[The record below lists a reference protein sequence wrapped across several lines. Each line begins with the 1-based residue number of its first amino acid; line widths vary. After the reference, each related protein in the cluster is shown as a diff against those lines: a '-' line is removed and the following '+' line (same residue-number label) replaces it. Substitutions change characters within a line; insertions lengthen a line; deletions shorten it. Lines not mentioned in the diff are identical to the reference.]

1 MKIAKLFL
9 ILSVAL
15 WVSVPAFA
23 EDPQPKSDDSGMKM
37 KGMHEGMHKEMQ
49 AEMKAMDDR
58 LDKLVVDMNTAATPE
73 KKLDGVIAVVNEMA
87 AQHKK
92 MHEKMMQR
100 REERHHHEDGDG
112 PKHEGKKKE

>member
-23 EDPQPKSDDSGMKM
+23 QDSSSAAPDSGKKM
-37 KGMHEGMHKEMQ
+37 KGMRKEMR
-49 AEMKAMDDR
+49 AEMGAMDEH
-58 LDKLVVDMNTAATPE
+58 LDKLVIDMNAAATPE
-73 KKLDGVIAVVNEMA
+73 KKLEAVIAVVNEMA

-100 REERHHHEDGDG
+100 REEHEHHEGG
-112 PKHEGKKKE
+112 ASPEAKK

>member
-1 MKIAKLFL
+1 MKISKLFL

-23 EDPQPKSDDSGMKM
+23 QDSQSKSSEEDPGMKM
-37 KGMHEGMHKEMQ
+37 KGMHKEMK
-49 AEMKAMDDR
+49 AEMKAMNEH
-58 LDKLVVDMNTAATPE
+58 LDKLVIDMNAAATPE
-73 KKLDGVIAVVNEMA
+73 KKLEAVIAVVNEMA

-100 REERHHHEDGDG
+100 REEHQHHEDGDES
-112 PKHEGKKKE
+112 KHEGKK

>member
-23 EDPQPKSDDSGMKM
+23 QDPPTKSDDSGMKM
-37 KGMHEGMHKEMQ
+37 KGMHEGMHKEMK
-49 AEMKAMDDR
+49 AEMSAMSEH
-58 LDKLVVDMNTAATPE
+58 LDKLVMDMNAAATPE
-73 KKLDGVIAVVNEMA
+73 KKLDAVIAVVNEMA

-100 REERHHHEDGDG
+100 REDHQHHEGG
-112 PKHEGKKKE
+112 ASPEAKK